1 MVAVL
6 LGRDADSVCT
16 SINFFVQN
24 LIEMIWVRQ
33 LKIILAENEKESRCR
48 NREPILTS
56 RCREVFCSD
65 FLNVIRQG
73 TLILA
78 GEKKKKHKLA
88 RTVSP

>member
-1 MVAVL
+1 MKKKA
-6 LGRDADSVCT
+6 DAGT
-16 SINFFVQN
+16 
-24 LIEMIWVRQ
+24 
-33 LKIILAENEKESRCR
+33 ESQ
-48 NREPILTS
+48 ILTS

-78 GEKKKKHKLA
+78 GKKRQKKKKHKLA

>member
-1 MVAVL
+1 MKKKA
-6 LGRDADSVCT
+6 DAGT
-16 SINFFVQN
+16 
-24 LIEMIWVRQ
+24 
-33 LKIILAENEKESRCR
+33 ESQ
-48 NREPILTS
+48 ILTS

-78 GEKKKKHKLA
+78 EKKKKHKLA